1 MDCGGRSESVGLWGV
16 MTSRGIRR
24 ATSVLTSYD
33 GVERCN
39 NCAQQTQRAPSPY
52 TRSWGALHDLGEP
65 IQVLPTLVAKFRAA
79 TGLGQFARCALC
91 DSSINLDEGNAE
103 YVVKCAERADHVAA
117 ARSSVCLKKGVMG
130 RTKARENVLLSNA
143 LVCHCIEQCMDC
155 GNRGVLKG
163 HSLGAPNGAGDQSGV
178 LKGHSFG
185 GPNGSLSGTILECY
199 CCPKGPRTRTT
210 VQRCLP
216 CTSSYV
222 DYPVDYR
229 LPEGP
234 LIDAHD
240 ECVDWLAEREA
251 ERIAQIE
258 DRCRLLRRVLYPIA
272 PMALC
277 IAAFLQPPGLP
288 PVSEVRT
295 VRWVGDLKLFR
306 HRWPANVFRSLLRSF
321 IQENETLPRCMDCGV
336 KTENVGFHP
345 SLCGGAAP
353 AGERSIARC
362 LECARCYLGT
372 YLYADG
378 RVVAV

>member
-1 MDCGGRSESVGLWGV
+1 MGLWGA
-16 MTSRGIRR
+16 MTSRGIHR

-52 TRSWGALHDLGEP
+52 TRSDNLGEP

-117 ARSSVCLKKGVMG
+117 AHSSVW
-130 RTKARENVLLSNA
+130 SDA

-155 GNRGVLKG
+155 GNRGALD
-163 HSLGAPNGAGDQSGV
+163 GAR
-178 LKGHSFG
+178 FC
-185 GPNGSLSGTILECY
+185 GPNDSLSGTIVRR
-199 CCPKGPRTRTT
+199 CPS
-210 VQRCLP
+210 CA
-216 CTSSYV
+216 SSYV
-222 DYPVDYR
+222 DYPECYCC
-229 LPEGP
+229 PEGP

>member
-91 DSSINLDEGNAE
+91 ESSINLDEGNAE

-117 ARSSVCLKKGVMG
+117 AHSSVW
-130 RTKARENVLLSNA
+130 SDA

-155 GNRGVLKG
+155 GNRGAL
-163 HSLGAPNGAGDQSGV
+163 SRYRIC
-178 LKGHSFG
+178 
-185 GPNGSLSGTILECY
+185 GPNDSLSG
-199 CCPKGPRTRTT
+199 TT
-210 VQRCLP
+210 VQRCP
-216 CTSSYV
+216 SCAESYA
-222 DYPVDYR
+222 DFPGR
-229 LPEGP
+229 CAEGP
-234 LIDAHD
+234 LIDAND
-240 ECVDWLAEREA
+240 ECVNWLAEREA

-258 DRCRLLRRVLYPIA
+258 DRCRLLRRVLYPFA
-272 PMALC
+272 PMALR

-288 PVSEVRT
+288 PVSEVHT